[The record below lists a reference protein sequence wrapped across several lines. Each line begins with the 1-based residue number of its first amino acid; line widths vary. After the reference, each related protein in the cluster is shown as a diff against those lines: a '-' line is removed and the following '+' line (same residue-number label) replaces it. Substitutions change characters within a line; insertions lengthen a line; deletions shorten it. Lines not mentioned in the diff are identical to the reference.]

1 MAKNIIIDCKKCS
14 HYKICK
20 SPCIYVDTLAN
31 GNYEQRERPIDTDV
45 IERGDH
51 RDYNQVL
58 GELIEDTRQRDIER
72 LERVRAMSNPRARL
86 YAAGALAGLTQRQIA
101 KLSNHSQSRINQLIR
116 EIR

>member
-31 GNYEQRERPIDTDV
+31 GNYEQRERPIDTDI

-58 GELIEDTRQRDIER
+58 GELIEDARQRDIER
-72 LERVRAMSNPRARL
+72 LERIRSIANYRQRMI
-86 YAAGALAGLTQRQIA
+86 AACILAGIPQHNIA
-101 KLSNHSQSRINQLIR
+101 ILAHISQSRISRLYR
-116 EIR
+116 GVR